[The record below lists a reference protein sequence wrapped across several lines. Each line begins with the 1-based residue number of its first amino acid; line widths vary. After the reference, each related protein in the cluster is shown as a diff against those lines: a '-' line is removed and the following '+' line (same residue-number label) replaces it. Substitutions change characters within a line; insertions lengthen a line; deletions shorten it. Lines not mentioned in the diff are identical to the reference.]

1 MKNTKMIGLS
11 ISGTIILLASF
22 IIFMLLK
29 PSDGCA
35 SVMLG
40 FCFLIFSEI
49 LLYGGLVGLEFVR
62 SQSVISRIGFGIS
75 IIGYSVM
82 SMIISV
88 IFIFM
93 NTDET
98 KYFIAI
104 EVIGFAISAVLSV
117 IFLLMIKRVRE
128 D

>member
-1 MKNTKMIGLS
+1 
-11 ISGTIILLASF
+11 
-22 IIFMLLK
+22 
-29 PSDGCA
+29 
-35 SVMLG
+35 MLG